1 LLAFLAIAQSTVM
14 PLVAVSGTKPDLLFL
29 AVVSWSLLRG
39 AEEGIVWGFIGGMF
53 LDILSGG
60 PFGVS
65 AIALMSMS
73 LLTGFGE
80 TNFFR
85 GHFLL
90 PLAIIPFGTVIY
102 YSLILMLLALLGQ
115 PLPWGQSF
123 LRVMLPA
130 ALVNLAVMPLVHWGL
145 AGLHRK
151 TGRQQ
156 IEW

>member
-1 LLAFLAIAQSTVM
+1 MAIIQSTVM
-14 PLVAVSGTKPDLLFL
+14 PLVSVGGTKPDLIFL

-39 AEEGIVWGFIGGMF
+39 AEEGIEWGFIGGMF
-53 LDILSGG
+53 LDVLSGG

-65 AIALMSMS
+65 AIALMSVS
-73 LLTGFGE
+73 LLTGLGE

-90 PLAIIPFGTVIY
+90 PLAVIPFGTIIY
-102 YSLILMLLALLGQ
+102 YSLILMLLGLLGQ
-115 PLPWGQSF
+115 SLPWGQSF

-145 AGLHRK
+145 AWLHRK